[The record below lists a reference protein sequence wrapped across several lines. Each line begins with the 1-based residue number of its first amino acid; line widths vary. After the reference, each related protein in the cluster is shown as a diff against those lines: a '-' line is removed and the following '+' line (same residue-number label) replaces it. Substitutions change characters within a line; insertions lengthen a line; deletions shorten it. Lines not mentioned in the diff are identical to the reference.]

1 MDVSDRD
8 TRDALFI
15 EMRRRGDT
23 VAQISAVL
31 GVGRTTLG
39 KMRARLDLPRR
50 ARYARRWSEERRK
63 DFRRQWREG
72 ISQRAIASDYGIS
85 VSAIDRWRRKL
96 DLPKRRAKEA
106 KKRRLIFFLSEP
118 VFQAMQRAAFGRY
131 ATNADYVR
139 ALIRRDTGASDE
151 TGDAE

>member
-96 DLPKRRAKEA
+96 DLPK
-106 KKRRLIFFLSEP
+106 KRRLIFFLSEP